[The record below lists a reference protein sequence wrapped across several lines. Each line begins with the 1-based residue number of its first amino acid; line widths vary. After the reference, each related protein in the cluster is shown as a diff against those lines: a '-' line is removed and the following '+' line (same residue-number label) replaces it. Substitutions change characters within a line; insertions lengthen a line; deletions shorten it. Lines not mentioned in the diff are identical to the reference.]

1 MRRYLLA
8 AALSCC
14 FASAHAAFQVP
25 GFELVQTAPIET
37 TLKSDDLR
45 GPIEVWSEMFDNA
58 KSEICIGQFY
68 VASVPG
74 APFEKVIERLEAA
87 GKRGVK
93 IRFLIDKKGV
103 SGLSEKATVERLRAI
118 PNLEM
123 RVLDVNQLTGNG
135 IIHAKYLIVDRSIAF
150 VGSQNFDW
158 RAFTHIHET
167 GLRISD
173 AKVAAQVQAV
183 FDQDWN
189 AQAALAAGKTVAPLQ
204 AKAAILASA
213 PNAAAMVSAVPADA
227 SFLVASPAAYNP
239 VGVADSEAVLP
250 ALLADAKQEIRVS
263 MLDYA
268 PLSYG
273 PNGTRPFYAVVDN
286 ALRAAATRGV
296 KVKLLVSNWN
306 TEKPAISHLKS
317 LAMLPN
323 VEIRIVTLPK
333 ASTGFIPFAR
343 VWHSKTMVIDGKL
356 AWIGT
361 SNWAGGYFDLS
372 RNLEVVM
379 RNEAMAKRLYA
390 VQEQAWSSPY
400 AQPIDINKD
409 YPKPNK
415 GKEE

>member
-1 MRRYLLA
+1 MRRYLIA
-8 AALSCC
+8 AALAAC
-14 FASAHAAFQVP
+14 FASAQAAFQIP
-25 GFELVQTAPIET
+25 GFELVQTAPVET

-45 GPIEVWSEMFDNA
+45 GPIEVWTELFDGA

-103 SGLSEKATVERLRAI
+103 SGLSEKSTVERLRAI

-135 IIHAKYLIVDRSIAF
+135 IIHAKYLTVDRKAAF
-150 VGSQNFDW
+150 IGSQNFDW

-167 GLRISD
+167 GLRITD
-173 AKVAAQVQAV
+173 ARVVGQVQAI
-183 FDQDWN
+183 FEQDWA
-189 AQAALAAGKTVAPLQ
+189 AQGALAQGRAVAPLQ
-204 AKAAILASA
+204 AKAAIVA
-213 PNAAAMVSAVPADA
+213 NAAPVALPADA
-227 SFLVASPAAYNP
+227 SFLIASPGAYNP
-239 VGVADSEAVLP
+239 AGVPDSEVVLP
-250 ALLADAKQEIRVS
+250 ALLAEAKQEIRVS

-273 PNGTRPFYAVVDN
+273 PNGTRPFYPVVDN

-306 TEKPAISHLKS
+306 TEKPAIDHLKS

-323 VEIRIVTLPK
+323 VEVRIVTLPK

-343 VWHSKTMVIDGKL
+343 VWHSKTLVIDGKL
-356 AWIGT
+356 AWVGT

-372 RNLEVVM
+372 RNMEVVM

-400 AQPIDINKD
+400 AQPLDINRE

-415 GKEE
+415 GKDE

>member
-8 AALSCC
+8 AALAAC
-14 FASAHAAFQVP
+14 FASAQAAFQIP
-25 GFELVQTAPIET
+25 GFELVQTAPVET

-45 GPIEVWSEMFDNA
+45 GPIEVWTELFDSA

-93 IRFLIDKKGV
+93 IRFLVDKKGV

-118 PNLEM
+118 PHLEM
-123 RVLDVNQLTGNG
+123 RVLDVSQLTGNG
-135 IIHAKYLIVDRSIAF
+135 IIHAKYLTVDRKAAF
-150 VGSQNFDW
+150 IGSQNFDW

-167 GLRISD
+167 GLRITD
-173 AKVAAQVQAV
+173 AKVVGQVQAI
-183 FDQDWN
+183 FEQDWA
-189 AQAALAAGKTVAPLQ
+189 AQAALAEGRTVAPLQ
-204 AKAAILASA
+204 AKAAIVA
-213 PNAAAMVSAVPADA
+213 NAGPVALPADPN
-227 SFLVASPAAYNP
+227 FLIASPGGYNP
-239 VGVADSEAVLP
+239 AGVPDSELVLP
-250 ALLADAKQEIRVS
+250 ALLAEAKQEIHVS

-273 PNGTRPFYAVVDN
+273 PNGTRPFYSVVDN

-296 KVKLLVSNWN
+296 KVRLLVSNWN
-306 TEKPAISHLKS
+306 TEKPAIDHLKS

-323 VEIRIVTLPK
+323 VEVRIVTIPK
-333 ASTGFIPFAR
+333 VSTGFIPFAR
-343 VWHSKTMVIDGKL
+343 VWHSKTLVIDGKL
-356 AWIGT
+356 AWVGT

-372 RNLEVVM
+372 RNMEVVM
-379 RNEAMAKRLYA
+379 RNEAMARRLYA

-400 AQPIDINKD
+400 AQPLDINKD